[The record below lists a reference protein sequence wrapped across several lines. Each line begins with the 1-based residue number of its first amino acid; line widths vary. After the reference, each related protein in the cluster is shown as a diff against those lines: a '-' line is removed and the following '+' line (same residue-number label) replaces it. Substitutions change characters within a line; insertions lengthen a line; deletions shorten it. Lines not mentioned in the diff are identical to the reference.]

1 MENDRQ
7 ALHLQPVPVLG
18 GPCDLIEVLSVR
30 KFVTQLVR
38 RLPKNSADA
47 VPEAAERLEV
57 EQAQVAILLP
67 REPVVALDTRKRNG
81 VAAFCIFREIR
92 NVESARLCRGKP
104 MQSVCGM
111 LQEWTADCR
120 QAEDVCT
127 RPAGRE
133 A

>member
-1 MENDRQ
+1 MEDDRQ

-57 EQAQVAILLP
+57 EQTQVAILLP
-67 REPVVALDTRKRNG
+67 REALKIGRLWRRGGEQGTR
-81 VAAFCIFREIR
+81 
-92 NVESARLCRGKP
+92 L
-104 MQSVCGM
+104 
-111 LQEWTADCR
+111 
-120 QAEDVCT
+120 
-127 RPAGRE
+127 
-133 A
+133 

>member
-47 VPEAAERLEV
+47 VPEAADKNFTTKLSV
-57 EQAQVAILLP
+57 KNLNKTTLSHSTQARHRCELAQQKNSLSQQTVSTQVRTGA
-67 REPVVALDTRKRNG
+67 
-81 VAAFCIFREIR
+81 C
-92 NVESARLCRGKP
+92 
-104 MQSVCGM
+104 
-111 LQEWTADCR
+111 
-120 QAEDVCT
+120 
-127 RPAGRE
+127 
-133 A
+133 